1 MTGQSKLRQWL
12 NTWKDPA
19 VSAGGRLIAGHLLK
33 NYGQVKTLNID
44 AKRKT
49 IVLEIALKGENE
61 PTRIS
66 IEAYELLRAENRASI
81 VFKEVTTSKE
91 WLTALLNDHL
101 VDREIQL
108 PDKFKNQ
115 IAILLEQL

>member
-1 MTGQSKLRQWL
+1 MTGQSRLRLWL
-12 NTWKDPA
+12 NKWKDPA
-19 VSAGGRLIAGHLLK
+19 VSAGGRLIAGYLLK

-61 PTRIS
+61 LTRIS
-66 IEAYELLRAENRASI
+66 IERYELLRAENRASI
-81 VFKEVTTSKE
+81 VVKEVTTSKE

-101 VDREIQL
+101 VDREIRI
-108 PDKFKNQ
+108 PDKFKKQ
-115 IAILLEQL
+115 TAILFEQL

>member
-12 NTWKDPA
+12 NKWKDPA
-19 VSAGGRLIAGHLLK
+19 VSAGGRLIAGYFLK
-33 NYGQVKTLNID
+33 NYGEVKTLNID

-49 IVLEIALKGENE
+49 IVLEITLKGEPE
-61 PTRIS
+61 LTRIS
-66 IEAYELLRAENRASI
+66 IETYEFRRAENRASI
-81 VFKEVTTSKE
+81 VAKEVTTSKE
-91 WLTALLNDHL
+91 WLTALLNDYL

-115 IAILLEQL
+115 LAILFEQF

>member
-12 NTWKDPA
+12 NKWKDPA
-19 VSAGGRLIAGHLLK
+19 VSAVGQIIAGYLLR
-33 NYGQVKTLNID
+33 NYGEIKTLNID

-49 IVLEIALKGENE
+49 IVFEIALKGENE

-66 IEAYELLRAENRASI
+66 IEKYELLRAKSRTSI
-81 VFKEVTTSKE
+81 VVKEVTTSKE

-101 VDREIQL
+101 VDREIQI

-115 IAILLEQL
+115 ITILFEQL